1 MCAGRPPRW
10 RSCPQSWTPCT
21 RPVIAA
27 GGIADGR
34 GLAAVL
40 ALGAQAGWL
49 GTRFLTACEAAT
61 HEVYRQ
67 AVIRAA
73 PQEAV
78 HTRCFD
84 GGRPGAPHRALRN
97 STLSAWEAAD
107 RPAAPNRP
115 GEGTVVARGADGRAW
130 PRYEDMVPVPGMSGD
145 LEALALY
152 AGQTA
157 GLVHDVVP
165 AGRIV
170 ADIAARA
177 AALMRTPT
185 P

>member
-1 MCAGRPPRW
+1 M
-10 RSCPQSWTPCT
+10 
-21 RPVIAA
+21 
-27 GGIADGR
+27 
-34 GLAAVL
+34 
-40 ALGAQAGWL
+40 
-49 GTRFLTACEAAT
+49 
-61 HEVYRQ
+61 
-67 AVIRAA
+67 
-73 PQEAV
+73 
-78 HTRCFD
+78 
-84 GGRPGAPHRALRN
+84 
-97 STLSAWEAAD
+97 
-107 RPAAPNRP
+107 
-115 GEGTVVARGADGRAW
+115 VARGADGRAW